1 VNAPSAGSRLVGAV
15 VALAAAL
22 VIVAVSIVP
31 FLSPAWIGFE
41 QGRSGAA
48 VLTGFSEAD
57 LRVVTDSIV
66 ADLVAGPP
74 DFDVQLAGTAV
85 LGEAE
90 RSHMRDVRAV
100 FGGFFGVA
108 AAGLVILGVAFWWPG
123 RQSGGW
129 TRARTWQ
136 GVRAGAVGLAGAV
149 ALAGVVVAVAFD
161 AAFEVFHRL
170 FFAEGSYLFD
180 PRTERLVQLF
190 PEQFWSETAIAAG
203 VLIFVLAIATA
214 WFAGR
219 RDRGATS

>member
-1 VNAPSAGSRLVGAV
+1 MT
-15 VALAAAL
+15 AAL

-48 VLTGFSEAD
+48 LLTGFSEAD
-57 LRVVTDSIV
+57 LRTVTESILV
-66 ADLVAGPP
+66 DLVAGPP
-74 DFDVQLAGTAV
+74 DFDVRLDGAPV

-100 FGGFFGVA
+100 FAGFYGVA
-108 AAGLVILGVAFWWPG
+108 AAALALLVVLFWGSG
-123 RQSGGW
+123 RRTTGW
-129 TRARTWQ
+129 TRLRAWRA
-136 GVRAGAVGLAGAV
+136 VRLGALGLAGAIVV
-149 ALAGVVVAVAFD
+149 AGLVVAVAFD

-180 PRTERLVQLF
+180 PRTNRLVQLF
-190 PEQFWSETAIAAG
+190 PEQFWSETTIAVGA
-203 VLIFVLAIATA
+203 LIMALALGTA

-219 RDRGATS
+219 RGPGGVS